1 MKPGRCLLVAFLV
14 VVTVAPACSRG
25 GEPAHRA
32 KAFYASLDRGDFAEA
47 RAMTTGGEGLK
58 KLRTAFGS
66 LQAWGNRATKNG
78 TLWRTET
85 SKEEI
90 SGSKARVQL
99 RVLFNDGTRRNDTVG
114 LVLTEQGWRVDAGSL
129 SGLGR

>member
-1 MKPGRCLLVAFLV
+1 M
-14 VVTVAPACSRG
+14 
-25 GEPAHRA
+25 A
-32 KAFYASLDRGDFAEA
+32 KAFYAALDRGDFAKA
-47 RAMTTGGEGLK
+47 STMTTGGEGLA
-58 KLRTAFGS
+58 KLRAAFGS

-85 SKEEI
+85 SMEEI

-129 SGLGR
+129 SGLAR